1 MRDLLYVVAVILLII
16 WAVGYFGFQ
25 SGGLIHLLVVIALVV
40 VAARIIVGRKPLG

>member
-40 VAARIIVGRKPLG
+40 VAARIIVGRKPL

>member
-40 VAARIIVGRKPLG
+40 VAARIIVGRKP